1 MPQTTTVPAVK
12 KKLVELVAAAL
23 PGKQVTYSHPG
34 DAQRDEGVYL
44 GDVRGTRGY
53 AAMRAGRK
61 PRQEAYQVDLY
72 CVAIRPGANA
82 EVAEAA
88 AFELSAAVENALAED
103 PTLGGLL
110 VEAWAGEA
118 DFTSNTFIA
127 GNEGWGCEVRLSVA
141 ISARLR

>member
-1 MPQTTTVPAVK
+1 MPQTSTVPAVK
-12 KKLVELVAAAL
+12 ARLIELVAAAL

-34 DAQRDEGVYL
+34 DSQRDEGVYL

-61 PRQEAYQVDLY
+61 PRQEEYQVDLY
-72 CVAIRPGANA
+72 CVAIRAGATA
-82 EVAEAA
+82 EKAETE
-88 AFELSAAVENALAED
+88 AFALSATVENALAED

-118 DFTSNTFIA
+118 DFTSLTFIA
-127 GNEGWGCEVRLSVA
+127 GNEGWGCEVKLSVA